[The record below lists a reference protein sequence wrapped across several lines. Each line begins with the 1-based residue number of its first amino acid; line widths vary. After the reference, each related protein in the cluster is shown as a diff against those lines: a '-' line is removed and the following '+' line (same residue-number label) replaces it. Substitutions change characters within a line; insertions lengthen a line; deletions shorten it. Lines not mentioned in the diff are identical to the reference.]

1 MMRFTKLLPA
11 LALGLALSA
20 PMAQSQT
27 MPSLQFPET
36 GTFCGFL
43 TLCDTV
49 AHAKDVSTS
58 SVALLPKTHA
68 KAGAVVQPKS
78 DILLKPAA
86 PKKAKQ

>member
-1 MMRFTKLLPA
+1 MMRSIKFLPA

-36 GTFCGFL
+36 GTFCGLL

-49 AHAKDVSTS
+49 AHAKDARTPG
-58 SVALLPKTHA
+58 VALLPETHDRTQT
-68 KAGAVVQPKS
+68 VIQPKS
-78 DILLKPAA
+78 DILVKPAA
-86 PKKAKQ
+86 PKKAKH